1 MLARPSAGIGV
12 VKVQKPM
19 FFFAI
24 SAVLARPSAGI
35 GVVEVQ
41 KPMAFFAISAVL
53 ARPSAGIGV
62 VEVQKPMVFCDFCG
76 ARATLCGDRRGRG
89 ANTHGF
95 LRFLKFPRDPLRGS
109 AWSRCKNPWFFAISD
124 MLARPSA
131 GIGVVEVQKP
141 MVFFAIS
148 AVLARPSA
156 GIGVV
161 EVQKPMVF
169 CDFCGARA
177 TLCGDRRGRGANTR
191 GFLRFLLF
199 ELVLGSC
206 LVVRA
211 PAPGTGGSRVRF
223 LPGPRAG
230 VARCNLHF
238 KATCADQLAQSKL
251 HRATCA
257 DQLAPTSLRRAP
269 CLEQLAQSNLRRATY
284 AEQLAQS
291 NLHRAPCLVLSRAC
305 FTNASCREKERI
317 LQRWADLACDVL
329 LSGQP
334 WSSWRVGSLP
344 LVCGASFEHR
354 LGGPGCCANFV
365 LAAARRK
372 HLSAGPAKPAKRSYP
387 EILRADIAK
396 RSYQEILRR
405 DPVKILQVLL

>member
-1 MLARPSAGIGV
+1 MV
-12 VKVQKPM
+12 EVQKLEVFFLRFLSCSRDPLRGSAWSRCKNSR
-19 FFFAI
+19 FFAI
-24 SAVLARPSAGI
+24 SAVLA
-35 GVVEVQ
+35 Q
-41 KPMAFFAISAVL
+41 
-53 ARPSAGIGV
+53 PSAGIGV

-89 ANTHGF
+89 A
-95 LRFLKFPRDPLRGS
+95 K
-109 AWSRCKNPWFFAISD
+109 
-124 MLARPSA
+124 
-131 GIGVVEVQKP
+131 
-141 MVFFAIS
+141 
-148 AVLARPSA
+148 
-156 GIGVV
+156 
-161 EVQKPMVF
+161 
-169 CDFCGARA
+169 
-177 TLCGDRRGRGANTR
+177 TR
-191 GFLRFLLF
+191 GFLRLLLF
-199 ELVLGSC
+199 ELVLGG
-206 LVVRA
+206 VRA

-238 KATCADQLAQSKL
+238 KATCAEQLAQSKL

-334 WSSWRVGSLP
+334 WSSCFLWV
-344 LVCGASFEHR
+344 
-354 LGGPGCCANFV
+354 
-365 LAAARRK
+365 
-372 HLSAGPAKPAKRSYP
+372 
-387 EILRADIAK
+387 
-396 RSYQEILRR
+396 
-405 DPVKILQVLL
+405 